1 MAGRILVAYATAAGS
16 TAEVAEAIGEELRS
30 TGAQVDV
37 HPAKEVKDVSPYGA
51 VIVGSGI
58 RAGQLLSDATKFVQK
73 NRETLSQVPVA
84 YFVVCLTMKD
94 DTEENRSTVAA
105 YLDPLRELVEPM
117 EVGLFAGAVNP
128 SSLPIP
134 ARMILKAMKISEGD
148 HRDWEAIRACARALR
163 PKLAPG

>member
-1 MAGRILVAYATAAGS
+1 MTGGILVAYATAAGS

-30 TGAQVDV
+30 TGAEVDV

-58 RAGQLLSDATKFVQK
+58 RAGQLLPDATKFVQK
-73 NRETLSQVPVA
+73 NREALSQVPMA

-105 YLDPLRELVEPM
+105 YLDPLRELVEPV
-117 EVGLFAGAVNP
+117 EVGLFAGAINP
-128 SSLPIP
+128 GKLSLPE
-134 ARMILKAMKISEGD
+134 RMILKAMKISEAD
-148 HRDWEAIRACARALR
+148 YRDWEAIRSWARALH

>member
-1 MAGRILVAYATAAGS
+1 MTGGILVAYATAAGS

-30 TGAQVDV
+30 MGAEVDV
-37 HPAKEVKDVSPYGA
+37 RLAKEVKDVSPYGA

-58 RAGQLLSDATKFVQK
+58 RAGQLLPHATKFVQK
-73 NRETLSQVPVA
+73 NREALSQVPVA

-128 SSLPIP
+128 SSLSIP
-134 ARMILKAMKISEGD
+134 ARTILKAMKISEGD
-148 HRDWEAIRACARALR
+148 YRDWEAIRSWARALH

>member
-1 MAGRILVAYATAAGS
+1 MRL
-16 TAEVAEAIGEELRS
+16 
-30 TGAQVDV
+30 
-37 HPAKEVKDVSPYGA
+37 AKEVKDVRPYGA

-73 NRETLSQVPVA
+73 NRETLSLVPVA

-105 YLDPLRELVEPM
+105 YLDPLRELVEPI

-148 HRDWEAIRACARALR
+148 YHDWEAIRAWARALH
-163 PKLAPG
+163 PKLAPA

>member
-1 MAGRILVAYATAAGS
+1 MSDRMLVAYATAAGS

-30 TGAQVDV
+30 TGAEVDV
-37 HPAKEVKDVSPYGA
+37 RLAKEVKDVRPYGA

-73 NRETLSQVPVA
+73 NRETLSLVPVA

-148 HRDWEAIRACARALR
+148 YRDWEAIRAWARALHA
-163 PKLAPG
+163 KLVPA